1 MNATNEETVTLN
13 QAKALIKQLASKESL
28 LLLSAPGVGK
38 SDIVRQAAAE
48 AGLPVRSL
56 LGTQIAPEDVSGI
69 PRIIGERSVF
79 CPPRILLPE
88 EPEPFC
94 LFLDEFPAAS
104 PDVQKA
110 LYALLLERRLGE
122 HELPEGTWV
131 VAAGNRQEDRAL
143 VRQMSSA
150 LVNRTFLLHIR
161 ADVQEWL
168 AWASRSGVR
177 SEIISFILFIPE
189 ALMRPVPQ
197 SPIPF
202 STPRAWASLAQAL
215 DLAEKGG
222 ILDRTTRRALAFGR
236 VSAEDAAV
244 FCAMAE
250 EKIDNLLPLEE
261 YIAEPAKLP
270 AENTAIW
277 FVLCRIKNLVAANG
291 LKGISPEQLNA
302 FLMALP
308 KEHRF
313 ALLIGN
319 VQNWAAL
326 GVGDALFESLREVT
340 GLPG

>member
-1 MNATNEETVTLN
+1 MLNEETVTLN
-13 QAKALIKQLASKESL
+13 EAKALIRELASKESL

-69 PRIIGERSVF
+69 PRIINERSVF

-122 HELPEGTWV
+122 HTLPEGTWV

-161 ADVQEWL
+161 ADVKEWL
-168 AWASRSGVR
+168 TWAGQNNVR
-177 SEIISFILFIPE
+177 REIIAFVAFMPE
-189 ALMRPVPQ
+189 ALMGRVPASPV
-197 SPIPF
+197 PF
-202 STPRAWASLAQAL
+202 STPRAWASLSQAL
-215 DLAEKGG
+215 DLVEKGG

-236 VSAEDAAV
+236 VSPEDAAV

-250 EKIDNLLPLEE
+250 ENIDNVLSLEE
-261 YIAEPAKLP
+261 YINQPELLP
-270 AENTAIW
+270 EATATLW
-277 FVLCRIKNLVAANG
+277 FVLCRIKNALANG
-291 LKGISPEQLNA
+291 VLNAYPPERLNA

-308 KEHRF
+308 REHRF
-313 ALLIGN
+313 ALLTGYVQLWGDIG
-319 VQNWAAL
+319 VEE
-326 GVGDALFESLREVT
+326 ALFESLREVT
-340 GLPG
+340 GLPD